1 MHQQM
6 PNKDAALH
14 RKLRRYGA
22 GLRSICPAGWS
33 WRSRN
38 MLRHHAT
45 GLHQIMRSAVHDRH
59 NYAVV
64 TNMDDLLAEVR
75 RLFARM
81 TDYLWL
87 AVALNAFIFGWGP
100 LISHDLIF
108 WSLLLHIPI
117 EVVSTRIYGQTIGKK
132 LFSMAR
138 PNGVINFFER

>member
-1 MHQQM
+1 
-6 PNKDAALH
+6 
-14 RKLRRYGA
+14 
-22 GLRSICPAGWS
+22 
-33 WRSRN
+33 
-38 MLRHHAT
+38 
-45 GLHQIMRSAVHDRH
+45 
-59 NYAVV
+59 
-64 TNMDDLLAEVR
+64 MDDLLAEVR

-132 LFSMAR
+132 LFDLKVLSRDQTSPSWTQSAQRALAVWLMGVGA
-138 PNGVINFFER
+138 GVIHIASLVQFISVPYLIATRKTVWDALSDTRVVRNG